1 MVSILKS
8 RMKKISKFIILLL
21 ICLTAF
27 QSYSQTFGLKGGV
40 NRSDVLFENESGP
53 ISKVTNMTMQGFH
66 VGATM
71 ENTLSEVLSLESG
84 LLVSLKGFKIDE
96 HQDGVVVRNKTN
108 LYYLDIPV
116 ALKAKFDLGK
126 SSKWYVAAG
135 PVFDIGVAGN
145 YVTVYDWHGAGQAEK
160 EKITWGNGEG
170 EINRFD
176 VGITFGGGMEFGLWQ
191 VGVYYDLGLTNIA
204 SDAKPENTLKNRVW
218 KVSVGYKLG
227 SK

>member
-1 MVSILKS
+1 
-8 RMKKISKFIILLL
+8 MKKTVKLVLFLS

-27 QSYSQTFGLKGGV
+27 QSYSQTFGVKGGV
-40 NRSDVLFENESGP
+40 NHSDVLYENASGNL
-53 ISKVTNMTMQGFH
+53 SSVTNMTMQGFH

-84 LLVSLKGFKIDE
+84 LLVSLKGYKIDE
-96 HQDGVVVRNKTN
+96 YLDGVVVRNKTN

-135 PVFDIGVAGN
+135 PVFDIGIAGN
-145 YVTVYDWHGAGQAEK
+145 YVTVYDWHGSGQAEK
-160 EKITWGNGEG
+160 DKVTWGNGKG
-170 EINRFD
+170 EINRID
-176 VGITFGGGMEFGLWQ
+176 IGLTFGSGIEFGLWQ
-191 VGVYYDLGLTNIA
+191 VGVYYDFGFTDIS
-204 SDAKPENTLKNRVW
+204 SDANPDNTLKNRLW
-218 KVSVGYKLG
+218 KVSVGYKLD

>member
-1 MVSILKS
+1 MNKLV
-8 RMKKISKFIILLL
+8 LLL
-21 ICLTAF
+21 SICLTAF
-27 QSYSQTFGLKGGV
+27 QSYSQTFRLKGGV
-40 NRSDVLFENESGP
+40 NRSNVLYENASGNLSS
-53 ISKVTNMTMQGFH
+53 ITDMTLQGFH

-96 HQDGVVVRNKTN
+96 YLDGVVVRNKTN

-135 PVFDIGVAGN
+135 PVLDIGIAGN
-145 YVTVYDWHGAGQAEK
+145 YVTVYDWHGDSQLVK

-170 EINRFD
+170 EIKRFD
-176 VGITFGGGMEFGLWQ
+176 IGLTFGSGIEFGLWQ
-191 VGVYYDLGLTNIA
+191 IGVYYDFGLTDI
-204 SDAKPENTLKNRVW
+204 SPDANPENTIKNRLW
-218 KVSVGYKLG
+218 KISVGYKLG

>member
-1 MVSILKS
+1 MKRISI
-8 RMKKISKFIILLL
+8 FIVFIA

-27 QSYSQTFGLKGGV
+27 QSYSQTFGLKGGL
-40 NRSDVLFENESGP
+40 NRSDVLYENESGK
-53 ISKVTNMTMQGFH
+53 ISDATNMTTQGFH
-66 VGATM
+66 VGVTM
-71 ENTLSEVLSLESG
+71 ENSLSEMLSLETG

-96 HQDGVVVRNKTN
+96 YLDGVIIRNKTN

-126 SSKWYVAAG
+126 KSKWYVAAG
-135 PVFDIGVAGN
+135 PVFDIGFAGN
-145 YVTVYDWHGAGQAEK
+145 YVTVYDWHGDSQAVK
-160 EKITWGNGEG
+160 EKIKWGNNEG

-176 VGITFGGGMEFGLWQ
+176 IGITTGGGIEFGLWQ
-191 VGVYYDLGLTNIA
+191 VGVYYDFGLTNIA
-204 SDAKPENTLKNRVW
+204 SDAKPENTLKNRLW